1 MLSAN
6 QSPAAIEFL
15 EQNQQYIYWYNLC
28 KNPAAIHLLEA
39 NLNNN
44 NINWCS
50 LCENPAAIHL
60 ITAELEANPKSN
72 KINWYTLSANPAI
85 FKTNEYIL
93 K

>member
-1 MLSAN
+1 LST
-6 QSPAAIEFL
+6 
-15 EQNQQYIYWYNLC
+15 
-28 KNPAAIHLLEA
+28 NPAAINLISKVLETYPKQ
-39 NLNNN
+39 
-44 NINWCS
+44 INWMA
-50 LCENPAAIHL
+50 LCGNPAAIHL